1 MARWKARVEFLFLCD
16 NNNNNNNNDNV
27 YCAVIMTMITA
38 RVHRDVVSESTV
50 KGANIP
56 QLVGTEDGKIIV
68 DTYDWQS
75 F

>member
-1 MARWKARVEFLFLCD
+1 MAHRKARVEFLFLCD
-16 NNNNNNNNDNV
+16 NNNNNNDNV

-38 RVHRDVVSESTV
+38 RVHSDVVSESTV
-50 KGANIP
+50 KGVNIP

-68 DTYDWQS
+68 DTYHWQS